1 VVEIAV
7 TGMLA
12 QQAGGR
18 RRFGVEADTVREA
31 LRALPVADLLFNER
45 GELNRH
51 LNVYVDGTDARERG
65 GLDCPLAGAREIRV
79 VAMVSG
85 G

>member
-1 VVEIAV
+1 VVEVAV

-12 QQAGGR
+12 EQAGGR
-18 RRFGVEADTVREA
+18 RRFDVEADTVGDA
-31 LRALPVADLLFNER
+31 LHALPVADLLFNER

-51 LNVYVDGTDARERG
+51 LNVYVDGTDCRERG
-65 GLDCPLAGAREIRV
+65 GLDCPLKGAREIRV

>member
-1 VVEIAV
+1 VVPSI
-7 TGMLA
+7 LA
-12 QQAGGR
+12 AQAEGR
-18 RRFGVEADTVREA
+18 KRFDVDAETVGEA

-65 GLDCPLAGAREIRV
+65 GLDCPLAGAREIRI